1 MFKAIISALTAGLL
15 LNAAQGLAQ
24 SESDD
29 VWALL
34 ASQSQ
39 ARGSFVQELSDEDG
53 ELLERT
59 RGLYAVLRPGFFR
72 WEIQEPDQQLIVVSG
87 TDLWHY
93 DRDLAAATRRDTSQT
108 NEFTPLELLAGDSDE
123 LREKFTTQVLGPGE
137 VRLVPTFPQAGFASV
152 DITWEDE
159 AVVAM
164 AVVDRSG
171 QTIDL
176 ALTPD
181 AAPAALTAGD
191 FEFTPPPG
199 VDVYEPSDY

>member
-1 MFKAIISALTAGLL
+1 MFKTLFTALTSVLL
-15 LNAAQGLAQ
+15 LHGAQVFAQ
-24 SESDD
+24 SAGDD

-39 ARGSFVQELSDEDG
+39 ASGSFVQELSDEDG

-59 RGLYAVLRPGFFR
+59 RGRYAVLRPGFFR
-72 WEIQEPDQQLIVVSG
+72 WEIQSPDEQLIVVSG

-108 NEFTPLELLAGDSDE
+108 NEFTPLELLAGDSGE
-123 LREKFTTQVLGPGE
+123 LREKFSTEPLGPAKA
-137 VRLVPTFPQAGFASV
+137 RLMPTFPQAGFASV
-152 DITWEDE
+152 DITWVGEE
-159 AVVAM
+159 VVAM
-164 AVVDRSG
+164 VVVDRSG

-181 AAPAALTAGD
+181 AAPALLSPAD